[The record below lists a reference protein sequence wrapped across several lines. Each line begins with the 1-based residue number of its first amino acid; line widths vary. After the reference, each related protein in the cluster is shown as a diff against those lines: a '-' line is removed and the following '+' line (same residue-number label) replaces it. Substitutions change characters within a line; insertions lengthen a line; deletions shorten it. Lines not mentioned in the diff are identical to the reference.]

1 MRISVSFKEDVAIM
15 GLTGKFVAGSDGPF
29 LRQKVKDLID
39 AGAKKLVLDFTEVPY
54 IDSTG
59 LGFLAGSR
67 VTAQNAGVSVVLA
80 GVNQHVKRILDGV
93 RLTPFLCS
101 PRMRWRPSPSSMRAR
116 HRTPIPTHPKLRR
129 RGRSSERQRL
139 GLRIQDSELI
149 IRNSIPRRSPR
160 SRREWGRSRVQL
172 RVSSPK
178 P

>member
-15 GLTGKFVAGSDGPF
+15 ALTGKFVAGSDGPF

-93 RLTPFLCS
+93 RLTPFFVLAADEAEALS
-101 PRMRWRPSPSSMRAR
+101 KVNASAAQTTQSNPPKAAKAR
-116 HRTPIPTHPKLRR
+116 KK
-129 RGRSSERQRL
+129 Q
-139 GLRIQDSELI
+139 
-149 IRNSIPRRSPR
+149 
-160 SRREWGRSRVQL
+160 
-172 RVSSPK
+172 
-178 P
+178 

>member
-15 GLTGKFVAGSDGPF
+15 ALTGKFVAGSDGPF

-93 RLTPFLCS
+93 RLTPFFVLAADEAEALS
-101 PRMRWRPSPSSMRAR
+101 KVNTSAAQTAQSNPPKAAKAR
-116 HRTPIPTHPKLRR
+116 
-129 RGRSSERQRL
+129 RSSK
-139 GLRIQDSELI
+139 
-149 IRNSIPRRSPR
+149 SPI
-160 SRREWGRSRVQL
+160 
-172 RVSSPK
+172 
-178 P
+178 